1 MKKLLLFFLC
11 FIPLLSVAQAP
22 SIEGDTMLC
31 PYTNGTATITNDTE
45 YDTYQWYYKY
55 WFLNDDFV
63 AIDGATQASFTY
75 DWYTYDQS
83 LFKVVVTL
91 DGQTYESNT
100 IQIDSYAWTGLIV
113 STQTSDDVTFNPDN
127 QAYYICDESTIT
139 SSTQSP
145 YTVAQWYKNDVAIE
159 GATDMS
165 YTITEAGT
173 YHVVAAPEFCPSS
186 TSTSLPIVVMDNPE
200 CTTVDPTPVI
210 AGDTMLCP
218 YTDGTATVTSDMEY
232 DTYQWY
238 YKFWFTDD
246 EFVAIDG
253 ANEASFTY
261 DWYTYDQSLFKV
273 VVTLDGET
281 YESNTIQI
289 DSYNW
294 AGLLVSTQ
302 TSDDVTFNPDNQAY
316 YICDESTITSAVQS
330 PYTVVQWYK
339 NDVAI
344 EGATDINYT
353 ITEAGTYYVVAAP
366 EFCPNSTSTSL
377 PIVVM
382 DNPECTTADP
392 TPIIAGD
399 TMLCPYT
406 DGTATVTNDME
417 YDTYQWYYKYW
428 FTDDEFVAIDGATE
442 ASFTYDWYTY
452 DQALFKVVVALD
464 GETYESNTI
473 QIDSY
478 NWAGISFSMTFS
490 DDVVPNDENF
500 TWMICDESTITCEL
514 NSPYDSSIQWYKD
527 GEAIE
532 GANDVIYVIT
542 EPGSYYVEAGPEYCS
557 NSVSNT
563 SENPVVVTM
572 NPDCSLGIND
582 PVVNSQV
589 TLYPNPTSNI
599 LNITLPDNNTVTDY
613 WIIDVTGKTLLKG
626 AFPNSNSIDV
636 SSLSNGTYILK
647 LTGGNSQTAH
657 MFIRK

>member
-31 PYTNGTATITNDTE
+31 PNTNGTVTITNDME

-63 AIDGATQASFTY
+63 AIEGATQASFTY
-75 DWYTYDQS
+75 DWYTYDQA

-91 DGQTYESNT
+91 DGETYESDT
-100 IQIDSYAWTGLIV
+100 IQIDSYAWAGLLV
-113 STQTSDDVTFNPDN
+113 STQTSEDVTFTPDN

-139 SSTQSP
+139 ST
-145 YTVAQWYKNDVAIE
+145 
-159 GATDMS
+159 
-165 YTITEAGT
+165 
-173 YHVVAAPEFCPSS
+173 
-186 TSTSLPIVVMDNPE
+186 
-200 CTTVDPTPVI
+200 
-210 AGDTMLCP
+210 
-218 YTDGTATVTSDMEY
+218 
-232 DTYQWY
+232 
-238 YKFWFTDD
+238 
-246 EFVAIDG
+246 
-253 ANEASFTY
+253 
-261 DWYTYDQSLFKV
+261 
-273 VVTLDGET
+273 
-281 YESNTIQI
+281 
-289 DSYNW
+289 
-294 AGLLVSTQ
+294 
-302 TSDDVTFNPDNQAY
+302 
-316 YICDESTITSAVQS
+316 VQS
-330 PYTVVQWYK
+330 PYNIVQWYK

-344 EGATDINYT
+344 EGATDTSYT

-366 EFCPNSTSTSL
+366 DFCPNSTSPSL

-382 DNPECTTADP
+382 NNPECTTADP
-392 TPIIAGD
+392 TPVIAGD
-399 TMLCPYT
+399 IMLCPDT
-406 DGTATVTNDME
+406 NGTATITNDME

-452 DQALFKVVVALD
+452 DQALFKVVVTLD

-514 NSPYDSSIQWYKD
+514 SSPYDSNIQWYRD

-532 GANDVIYVIT
+532 GANEITYVIT
-542 EPGSYYVEAGPEYCS
+542 EPGSYYVEAAPEYCS
-557 NSVSNT
+557 NAVSNT
-563 SENPVVVTM
+563 SGTPVVVTM

-582 PVVNSQV
+582 PIANNQV
-589 TLYPNPTSNI
+589 ALYPNPTSNI

-613 WIIDVTGKTLLKG
+613 WILDVTGKTLLKG
-626 AFPNSNSIDV
+626 AFPNSKSIDV